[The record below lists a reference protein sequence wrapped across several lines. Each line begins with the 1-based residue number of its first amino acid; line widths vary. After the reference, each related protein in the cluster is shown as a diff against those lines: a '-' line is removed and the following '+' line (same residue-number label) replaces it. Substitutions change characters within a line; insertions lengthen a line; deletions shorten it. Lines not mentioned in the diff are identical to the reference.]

1 MRLAMGVSIMPGWR
15 IATRM
20 LKGFTSWASASLRAS
35 RANFD
40 AEYGARGE
48 QAMRPAIEVTLMMH
62 PLRLSRISGKNVRV
76 QRNAPK

>member
-1 MRLAMGVSIMPGWR
+1 
-15 IATRM
+15 M

-35 RANFD
+35 RANFE